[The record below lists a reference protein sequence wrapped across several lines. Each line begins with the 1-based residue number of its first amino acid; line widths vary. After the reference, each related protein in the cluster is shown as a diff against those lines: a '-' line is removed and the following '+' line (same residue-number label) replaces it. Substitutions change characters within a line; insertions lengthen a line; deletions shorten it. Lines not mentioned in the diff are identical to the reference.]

1 MLHDFLI
8 SNRQELINR
17 CRGKVS
23 KRASPPVT
31 PAELEHGVPLFLG
44 QLIDA
49 LRVEHANP
57 ANKGAKVFLVPKTT
71 PASVESTRT
80 AALHG
85 RELLE
90 GGYTVEQVVHDYGD
104 ICQSLTELAKEK
116 NATVTIDEF
125 HTLNR
130 LLDNAIADAVSS
142 YGHYRD
148 ESMSSQGNQVLHDR
162 MGTLAEEQRVLL
174 DTALKAL
181 DALKV
186 GNIGV
191 MGATGTVLEDSL
203 RKLRDLIDKSLPE
216 IRLSSGMTD
225 LPEATSKDSRRR

>member
-1 MLHDFLI
+1 MLHDFLN

-31 PAELEHGVPLFLG
+31 PTELEHGVPLFLG
-44 QLIDA
+44 QLIEA
-49 LRVEHANP
+49 LRVEHPSP
-57 ANKGAKVFLVPKTT
+57 AAKNQNVFALPLPTS
-71 PASVESTRT
+71 ASLENTRT

-116 NATVTIDEF
+116 NATVSIDEF

-130 LLDNAIADAVSS
+130 LLDNAIADAVSA
-142 YGHYRD
+142 YGRYRD
-148 ESMSSQGNQVLHDR
+148 ESVSARGNHVLHEQ
-162 MGTLAEEQRVLL
+162 MGTLADEQRMLL

-216 IRLSSGMTD
+216 IRLSSGMTT
-225 LPEATSKDSRRR
+225 PTNR

>member
-1 MLHDFLI
+1 MLHDFLS
-8 SNRQELINR
+8 SNRQAIIDR
-17 CRGKVS
+17 CRGKLS

-31 PAELEHGVPLFLG
+31 RAELEHGVPLFLE

-49 LRVEHANP
+49 LRVEHASR
-57 ANKGAKVFLVPKTT
+57 AAKSQNVLVFSPPT
-71 PASVESTRT
+71 PASLENTRT

-85 RELLE
+85 KELLE
-90 GGYTVEQVVHDYGD
+90 RGYTVEQVVYDYGD

-130 LLDNAIADAVSS
+130 LLDDAIADAVSA
-142 YGHYRD
+142 YGRYRD
-148 ESMSSQGNQVLHDR
+148 ESISSDGNQALHER
-162 MGTLAEEQRVLL
+162 MGTLADEERMLL

-191 MGATGTVLEDSL
+191 MGATGSVLEDSL

-216 IRLSSGMTD
+216 IRPSSGTA
-225 LPEATSKDSRRR
+225 LPADR